1 MVSDGDGLLG
11 KPLARIE
18 DLPLVT
24 GRGRFAGDIDF
35 PGQLH
40 MRIVRSPHAHAE
52 VRGVDAAAAREIE
65 GVHAVWS
72 AADTADIPPID
83 FRSDRRVEALK
94 PFRQHVLARGRA
106 RYVGEPV
113 AAVFA
118 ETPYIAE
125 DAAELVEVDFDPLP
139 PIVAADREPGE
150 FAPGLGTEA
159 ALLTHTYGDAEAG
172 FAKAHL
178 VVSLDL
184 RTGRHSGV
192 PMETR
197 GAIGVYDAER
207 DRLALHGAA
216 KVPHRNKETLIRML
230 GLAPERIHLHEG
242 HVGGGFGIRGE
253 IYPED
258 VLVLVA
264 AKRFGRPVKWIE
276 DRQEHLMA
284 ANQGREQRHRARL
297 AVDWEG
303 RILALE
309 DEIWHDQ
316 GGYLRTHGVSVPNRT
331 MCQMPGL
338 YRVPAYRASCHVRLT
353 NKTPAATYRA
363 PGRFESSF
371 VRERLMDAAAH
382 RLGIDRVEIR
392 RRNLIAASD
401 MPYTVAYDEPEAET
415 LRLDSGD
422 YALLLDKALA
432 AIGWEELRSGL
443 ARRRAAGEPAGAGIA
458 LFLEESGRGPSDGAR
473 IAVDADGAVEIVT
486 GGASVGQGFETA
498 MAQICAAALGVDY
511 RRIAVVHGQTDRIPY
526 GIGAHATR
534 ATVVTGSAVHAT
546 ALAVRARALAAASE
560 LLQTPADRLTIGD
573 GVVQPAAGGP
583 SITLGGIVRA
593 RGADTLAAEEIFET
607 PQTNFPYGAHIAV
620 VRVDPGTGAVTVERF
635 LIAYDVGRA
644 VNSAMLEG
652 QLVGGCVQ
660 GIGGA
665 LLEEFVYDDAG
676 QPLAVTFADYL
687 LPTVA
692 EVPAIECLVT
702 EDAPSPLNPL
712 GLKGGGEG
720 GINGVGAAIAS
731 AVDEAIGIPGAVDR
745 MPIAPER
752 VLALLR
758 GRDSQ
763 RQRPR

>member
-1 MVSDGDGLLG
+1 MTAAEDLLG

-24 GRGRFAGDIDF
+24 GRGRFAADIDF

-40 MRIVRSPHAHAE
+40 MRIVRSPHAHA
-52 VRGVDAAAAREIE
+52 GIGAIDAVAARAME

-83 FRSDRRVEALK
+83 FRADRRAEALK
-94 PFRQHVLARGRA
+94 PFRQHVLARERV
-106 RYVGEPV
+106 RYVGDPV

-125 DAAELVEVDFDPLP
+125 DAAELVEIDYDPLP
-139 PIVAADREPGE
+139 PVVAADREPGR

-159 ALLTHTYGDAEAG
+159 ALLTHTYGDSAAG
-172 FAKAHL
+172 FAAARL

-197 GAIGVYDAER
+197 GAIGVYEAGR
-207 DRLALHGAA
+207 DRLVLHGAA

-230 GLAPERIHLHEG
+230 GLAPDRIELREG

-253 IYPED
+253 LYPED

-264 AKRFGRPVKWIE
+264 AKRLGRPVKWIE
-276 DRQEHLMA
+276 DRQEHLTA

-297 AVDWEG
+297 AVDAEG

-382 RLGIDRVEIR
+382 RLGIDPVEIR
-392 RRNLIAASD
+392 RRNLISAAE
-401 MPYTVAYDEPEAET
+401 MPYTVAYDEPGAET

-432 AIGWEELRSGL
+432 AIGWDELLGGL
-443 ARRRAAGEPAGAGIA
+443 ARRRAAGELAGAGIA

-473 IAVDADGAVEIVT
+473 ISVDGEGGVEIVT

-511 RRIAVVHGQTDRIPY
+511 RRIAVVHGQTERIPY

-546 ALAVRARALAAASE
+546 ALAVRGRALAAAAE
-560 LLQTPADRLTIGD
+560 LLQTPADRLTIGG
-573 GVVQPAAGGP
+573 GVVRPAAGGP
-583 SITLGGIVRA
+583 SIALGEIVRA

-620 VRVDPGTGAVTVERF
+620 VRVDPETGAVAVERF
-635 LIAYDVGRA
+635 LVAYDVGRA
-644 VNSAMLEG
+644 VNSAMLKG

-665 LLEEFVYDDAG
+665 LFEEFVYDEAG

-687 LPTVA
+687 LPTIA
-692 EVPAIECLVT
+692 EVPAIECLIT

-720 GINGVGAAIAS
+720 GINGVGAAIAG
-731 AVDEAIGIPGAVDR
+731 AVDQAIGIPGAIDR
-745 MPIAPER
+745 MPITPER
-752 VLALLR
+752 VRALLR
-758 GRDSQ
+758 GKQSQ
-763 RQRPR
+763 PSR

>member
-1 MVSDGDGLLG
+1 MGDDEGLLG
-11 KPLARIE
+11 RPLARIE
-18 DLPLVT
+18 DPPLVA

-35 PGQLH
+35 PGQIH

-52 VRGVDAAAAREIE
+52 VGAVDAAAALAME

-72 AADTADIPPID
+72 NADVADIPPID
-83 FRSDRRVEALK
+83 FRSDRQIEALK
-94 PFRQHVLARGRA
+94 PYRQHVLARDRA

-118 ETPYIAE
+118 RTPYLAE
-125 DAAELVEVDFDPLP
+125 DAAELVEVDYEPLP
-139 PIVAADREPGE
+139 PVTGADGEPGE
-150 FAPGLGTEA
+150 FASGLGTEA
-159 ALLTHTYGDAEAG
+159 TLLTHTFGDAGAG
-172 FAKAHL
+172 FAKAHE

-197 GAIGVYDAER
+197 GAIGVYDAAR
-207 DRLALHGAA
+207 DRLELHGAA

-230 GLAPERIHLHEG
+230 GLAPERIHLFEG

-253 IYPED
+253 LYPED
-258 VLVLVA
+258 LLVLLA
-264 AKRFGRPVKWIE
+264 ARRFARPVKWIE

-297 AVDWEG
+297 AVDAEG

-309 DEIWHDQ
+309 TEIWHDQ
-316 GGYLRTHGVSVPNRT
+316 GAYLRTHGVSVPNRS
-331 MCQMPGL
+331 MCSLPGL

-353 NKTPAATYRA
+353 NKAPAATYRA

-382 RLGIDRVEIR
+382 RLGIDPVEIR
-392 RRNLIAASD
+392 RRNLIAAEEL
-401 MPYTVAYDEPEAET
+401 PCTVAYDEPYAET
-415 LRLDSGD
+415 LDLDSGD
-422 YALLLDKALA
+422 YPLLLRKALDA
-432 AIGWEELRSGL
+432 VGWDDLRADL
-443 ARRRAAGEPAGAGIA
+443 ARRREAGEMVGAGVA
-458 LFLEESGRGPSDGAR
+458 TFLEESGRGPSDGAR

-511 RRIAVVHGQTDRIPY
+511 RGIAVVHGQTDRIPY
-526 GIGAHATR
+526 GIGAHAAR
-534 ATVVTGSAVHAT
+534 ATVMTGSAVHAT
-546 ALAVRARALAAASE
+546 ALAVRGKALAAASE
-560 LLQTPADRLTIGD
+560 LLQTPAERLAIRD
-573 GVVQPAAGGP
+573 GVVRADGGGP
-583 SITLGGIVRA
+583 SIPLGGIVRA
-593 RGADTLAAEEIFET
+593 RGADALAAEEFYET
-607 PQTNFPYGAHIAV
+607 SRCTFPYGAHIAV
-620 VRVDPGTGAVTVERF
+620 CRVDPGTGAVTVERF

-644 VNSAMLEG
+644 VNAATLEG

-665 LLEEFVYDDAG
+665 LYEAFVYDEAG
-676 QPLAVTFADYL
+676 QPLAVTLADYL

-702 EDAPSPLNPL
+702 EDAPSPRNPL
-712 GLKGGGEG
+712 GIKGGGEG

-731 AVDEAIGIPGAVDR
+731 AVDEAIGIPGAIDR
-745 MPIAPER
+745 TPITPER
-752 VLALLR
+752 VLALMR
-758 GRDSQ
+758 GKVSQ
-763 RQRPR
+763 PSQ

>member
-1 MVSDGDGLLG
+1 MTAAEDLLG

-24 GRGRFAGDIDF
+24 GRGRFAADIDF

-52 VRGVDAAAAREIE
+52 LGGIDAAAARAMA

-83 FRSDRRVEALK
+83 FRADRRAEALK
-94 PFRQHVLARGRA
+94 PFRQHVLARDRV
-106 RYVGEPV
+106 RYVGDPV

-125 DAAELVEVDFDPLP
+125 DAAELVEIDYRPLP
-139 PIVAADREPGE
+139 PVVAADREPGS

-159 ALLTHTYGDAEAG
+159 ALLTHSFGDSASG
-172 FAKAHL
+172 FAGAHL

-197 GAIGVYDAER
+197 GAIGVYEAAR
-207 DRLALHGAA
+207 DRLVLHGAA

-230 GLAPERIHLHEG
+230 GLAPDRIELREG

-253 IYPED
+253 LYPED

-276 DRQEHLMA
+276 DRHEHLTA

-297 AVDWEG
+297 AVDAEG

-363 PGRFESSF
+363 PGRFEGSF

-392 RRNLIAASD
+392 RRNLISAAE
-401 MPYTVAYDEPEAET
+401 MPYTVAYDEPGAET

-432 AIGWEELRSGL
+432 AIGWEELLRGL
-443 ARRRAAGEPAGAGIA
+443 ARRRAAGELAGAGIA

-473 IAVDADGAVEIVT
+473 ISVDAEGNVEIVT

-511 RRIAVVHGQTDRIPY
+511 RQIAVVHGQTERIPY

-546 ALAVRARALAAASE
+546 ALALRAKALAAAAE
-560 LLQTPADRLTIGD
+560 LLQTPADRLTIGA

-583 SITLGGIVRA
+583 SIALGEIARA

-635 LIAYDVGRA
+635 LVAYDVGRA

-665 LLEEFVYDDAG
+665 LFEEFVYDEAG
-676 QPLAVTFADYL
+676 QPLAVTLADYL
-687 LPTVA
+687 LPTIA
-692 EVPAIECLVT
+692 EVPAIECLIT

-720 GINGVGAAIAS
+720 GINGVGAAIAG
-731 AVDEAIGIPGAVDR
+731 AVDRAIGIPGAIDR
-745 MPIAPER
+745 MPITPER
-752 VLALLR
+752 VRALLR
-758 GRDSQ
+758 GKQSQ
-763 RQRPR
+763 PSR

>member
-1 MVSDGDGLLG
+1 MSGVGEDLLG

-18 DLPLVT
+18 DPPLVA

-52 VRGVDAAAAREIE
+52 VGGVDAAAALAMD

-72 AADTADIPPID
+72 AADVADIPPID
-83 FRSDRRVEALK
+83 FRSDRQVDALK
-94 PFRQHVLARGRA
+94 PYRQHVLARDRA

-118 ETPYIAE
+118 ETPYVAE

-139 PIVAADREPGE
+139 PVTGADGEPGE
-150 FAPGLGTEA
+150 FAPGLGTGA
-159 ALLTHTYGDAEAG
+159 TLLTHTFGDAGAG
-172 FAKAHL
+172 FAKAHA

-197 GAIGVYDAER
+197 GAIGVYDAGR
-207 DRLALHGAA
+207 DRLELHGAA

-230 GLAPERIHLHEG
+230 GLAPGQIHLFEG

-253 IYPED
+253 LYPED
-258 VLVLVA
+258 LLVLLA
-264 AKRFGRPVKWIE
+264 ARRFVRPVKWIE
-276 DRQEHLMA
+276 DRHEHLMA
-284 ANQGREQRHRARL
+284 ANQGREQRHKARL
-297 AVDWEG
+297 AVDAEG

-309 DEIWHDQ
+309 TEIWHDQ
-316 GGYLRTHGVSVPNRT
+316 GAYLRTHGVSVPNRT
-331 MCQMPGL
+331 MCSLPGL

-353 NKTPAATYRA
+353 NKAPAATYRA

-382 RLGIDRVEIR
+382 RLGIDPVEIR
-392 RRNLIAASD
+392 RRNLIAAAD
-401 MPYTVAYDEPEAET
+401 LPYTVAYDEAYAET
-415 LRLDSGD
+415 LPLDTGD
-422 YALLLDKALA
+422 YPLLLRKALDA
-432 AIGWEELRSGL
+432 VGWDDLRIDL
-443 ARRRAAGEPAGAGIA
+443 ARRRKAGELVGAGVA
-458 LFLEESGRGPSDGAR
+458 TFLEESGRGPSDGAR
-473 IAVDADGAVEIVT
+473 IAVDPDGAVEIVT

-498 MAQICAAALGVDY
+498 MAQICAATLGVDY
-511 RRIAVVHGQTDRIPY
+511 RGIAVVHGQTDRIPY
-526 GIGAHATR
+526 GIGAHAAR
-534 ATVVTGSAVHAT
+534 ATVLTGSAVHAT
-546 ALAVRARALAAASE
+546 ALAVRGKALAAASE
-560 LLQTPADRLTIGD
+560 LLQTPARRLTIRG
-573 GVVQPAAGGP
+573 GTVQADAGGP
-583 SITLGGIVRA
+583 SISLAEIVRT
-593 RGADTLAAEEIFET
+593 RGADTLAAEEFYET
-607 PQTNFPYGAHIAV
+607 SECTFPYGAHVAV

-644 VNSAMLEG
+644 VNGATLKG

-665 LLEEFVYDDAG
+665 LYEEFVYDDAG

-692 EVPAIECLVT
+692 EIPAIECLVT
-702 EDAPSPLNPL
+702 EDAPSPRNPL
-712 GLKGGGEG
+712 GIKGGGEG

-731 AVDEAIGIPGAVDR
+731 AVDEAIGIPGAIDR
-745 MPIAPER
+745 TPITPER

-758 GRDSQ
+758 GKDSQ
-763 RQRPR
+763 RPR